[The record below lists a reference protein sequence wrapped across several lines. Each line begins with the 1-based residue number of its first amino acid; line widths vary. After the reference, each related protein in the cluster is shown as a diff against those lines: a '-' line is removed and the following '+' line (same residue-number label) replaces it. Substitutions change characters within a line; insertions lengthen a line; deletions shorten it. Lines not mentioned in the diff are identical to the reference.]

1 MRIISKHLFLQLLNV
16 LNVQFL
22 YYARFTSSVSKER
35 PYNFIFDRVGLVR
48 VSVRPFLRT
57 YLRLYLRVYFRIY
70 SLVFPEI
77 LDSDK
82 NLATEIDDRINFSR
96 KFLFALKWAEW
107 TQNVLSW
114 VFVKF
119 CQYFLLEVTYN
130 GRSYNSL
137 ICCVTNANF
146 ALQVFGKNAQ
156 IAGIWSWDITSLNII
171 QNETLINF

>member
-16 LNVQFL
+16 LNIQFL
-22 YYARFTSSVSKER
+22 YYARLSSSVSKER
-35 PYNFIFDRVGLVR
+35 HYNFIFDRVGLVR

-96 KFLFALKWAEW
+96 KFLFALK
-107 TQNVLSW
+107 
-114 VFVKF
+114 
-119 CQYFLLEVTYN
+119 
-130 GRSYNSL
+130 
-137 ICCVTNANF
+137 
-146 ALQVFGKNAQ
+146 
-156 IAGIWSWDITSLNII
+156 
-171 QNETLINF
+171 